1 MADETPVRET
11 QTAYAK
17 SAFSDP
23 LNIVNFVAPALTL
36 PEIGKV
42 VPPRF
47 APLIAAIVA
56 LANLAIRIGLVTHP
70 VTVTIAPGQVKPVE
84 VKKLEA
90 TKAGS
95 EEVEKL
101 PQAVQDKTF
110 VPPSE
115 EQKP

>member
-1 MADETPVRET
+1 MADET

-23 LNIVNFVAPALTL
+23 SNIVNFVALLLTL
-36 PEIGKV
+36 PEVRDIIPPKYYPLLGAV
-42 VPPRF
+42 V
-47 APLIAAIVA
+47 AIS
-56 LANLAIRIGLVTHP
+56 NLALRVLFVTHP

-95 EEVEKL
+95 EEPSKL
-101 PQAVQDKTF
+101 PASVT
-110 VPPSE
+110 PPVN
-115 EQKP
+115 QP